1 MLWEHRG
8 VTQLDQDLSEGALPP
23 CVIHAECNAWLQY
36 VSLYK
41 GSLVAQCLRDG
52 LCFLA
57 CIKLTLVAM
66 FTVYGLCS
74 LHCQHVFSK
83 WRACV
88 VYGSF
93 IKTATPSSD
102 TTVGASAS
110 FENEATKVSTH
121 CCLNCNW

>member
-1 MLWEHRG
+1 MQSAMHGFSMYPYTRAALK
-8 VTQLDQDLSEGALPP
+8 LSASEM
-23 CVIHAECNAWLQY
+23 V
-36 VSLYK
+36 
-41 GSLVAQCLRDG
+41 CL
-52 LCFLA
+52 FLA
-57 CIKLTLVAM
+57 GIMLTLV
-66 FTVYGLCS
+66 TVFILYGLCS

-110 FENEATKVSTH
+110 FENEATKVSIIAV
-121 CCLNCNW
+121 